1 MFACVHQRVRG
12 GGRECNQQ
20 IPHRTGCSETCKLNI
35 ALLVY
40 NGWLAFS
47 NFKVFVKFSAY
58 EHGLNCGLDFRA
70 EICKTFF
77 HHIRRDL
84 IFKWYHHS
92 DGMCCRVGFMECA
105 AGTGLLPWNLRID

>member
-12 GGRECNQQ
+12 GGRECNQH
-20 IPHRTGCSETCKLNI
+20 ILHRTGYIETCKQNI
-35 ALLVY
+35 ALLVN
-40 NGWLAFS
+40 NGWLDFS

-84 IFKWYHHS
+84 IFKWYH
-92 DGMCCRVGFMECA
+92 DLDEMCSRVG
-105 AGTGLLPWNLRID
+105 